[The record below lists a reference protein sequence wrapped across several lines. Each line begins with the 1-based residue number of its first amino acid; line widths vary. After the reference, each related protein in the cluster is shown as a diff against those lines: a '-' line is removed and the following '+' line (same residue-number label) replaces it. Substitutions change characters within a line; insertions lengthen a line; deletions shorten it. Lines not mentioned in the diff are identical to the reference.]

1 MSARSNRQSALP
13 AVDDGDAPGLAAFL
27 NRELRP
33 TPGRLAD
40 SVRIVAAVLIVVGI
54 AETFR
59 LPDIALS
66 AYIVLF
72 LSHREAVST
81 VLSAVISGIAAVAAI
96 VATIAIFMLSLSEP
110 ALRIPLMV
118 IATFAAGFLARTAT
132 LGPVFFTGGF
142 IIVYGLTF
150 GDELL
155 GLALQPATSGN
166 AAQLQA
172 PEIVFVSPEE
182 ALVQTLLWM
191 SVAAATPLAVLI
203 AANLLTG
210 RDPARVLRGALA
222 ERLATAARFCA
233 REAREKGA
241 EQELE
246 AQAFEGT
253 VGLRKLHSLAGF
265 VSRRRR
271 VTVPSVSLIDEI
283 GRLGLLLLA
292 WARLGD
298 DAREA
303 LAPASAFCRSAERTV
318 GTGEALH
325 AEAPAIVAS
334 GAAQPLAEA
343 ISHTLL
349 MIADSLVQP
358 SPAAAPAKARKAAQS
373 PRRLLAA
380 DAFSNPEHVRFA
392 LKLTL
397 AVMTCYFIQSLVDWP
412 SIGTCI
418 PTCFMVALGTVGETL
433 HKATLRI
440 VGALIGAGLGLG
452 AILLLMPLMTSL
464 GDLFLL
470 LAPVTLLA
478 AWVGCGSDRI
488 AYAGVQIGLA
498 FYLIVLHGTGPTV
511 DMYTARD
518 RVIGILLGNI
528 VIFVIFS
535 TIWPVSVANV
545 VRTSV
550 AKALAQ
556 LAALVGLGGGG
567 GEISETARSAANT
580 AFGQAIGQ
588 ARAVLIND
596 PFETGEIR
604 RAAGRRPIDATV
616 VAQIGRLFI
625 PVSMILDLIASP
637 AWRDLPQSKREATSA
652 YFNALAEWFRRAATW
667 VRDGKGA
674 AEVAHGL
681 PEPPPLSGSND
692 GVAALA
698 TWRSVLD
705 QDIRKILN
713 AIGVQPEP
721 ETVSPVGE
729 AFRAAG

>member
-1 MSARSNRQSALP
+1 
-13 AVDDGDAPGLAAFL
+13 VDDGDAPRVAAFL
-27 NRELRP
+27 TRELRP

-40 SVRIVAAVLIVVGI
+40 SVRIVAVVLIVVGI

-66 AYIVLF
+66 AYMALF

-81 VLSAVISGIAAVAAI
+81 VLSAVISGIAAAAAI
-96 VATIAIFMLSLSEP
+96 AATIAVIMLSLSEP
-110 ALRIPLMV
+110 ALRIPLMA
-118 IATFAAGFLARTAT
+118 IATFAAAFLARTAT
-132 LGPVFFTGGF
+132 LGPVFFTMGF
-142 IIVYGLTF
+142 IIAYGLTF

-166 AAQLQA
+166 APQLEL
-172 PEIVFVSPEE
+172 PEIVFASPEE
-182 ALVQTLLWM
+182 ALVQTLLWL
-191 SVAAATPLAVLI
+191 SLAVAMPLAVLI
-203 AANLLTG
+203 AANVLTG
-210 RDPARVLRGALA
+210 RDPARVLQGALV

-233 REAREKGA
+233 REKGA
-241 EQELE
+241 EQKLE

-253 VGLRKLHSLAGF
+253 AGLHKLRNLAGL
-265 VSRRRR
+265 VSRRRI
-271 VTVPSVSLIDEI
+271 TVPSVSLIDEI

-292 WARLGD
+292 WLRLGD

-303 LAPASAFCRSAERTV
+303 LAPAAAFCRSAERAV
-318 GTGEALH
+318 GLGEALR
-325 AEAPAIVAS
+325 AEAPAIAGT

-343 ISHTLL
+343 ISRTLQ
-349 MIADSLVQP
+349 MIAETLGQS
-358 SPAAAPAKARKAAQS
+358 SPAVAPGKAQKVARS

-380 DAFSNPEHVRFA
+380 DAFSNPAHVRFA

-412 SIGTCI
+412 SIGTCV
-418 PTCFMVALGTVGETL
+418 PTCFMVALGSIGETL

-452 AILLLMPLMTSL
+452 AILLLMPLMTNL

-488 AYAGVQIGLA
+488 AYAGMQIGLA
-498 FYLIVLHGTGPTV
+498 FYLVVLHGTGPTV

-535 TIWPVSVANV
+535 TIWSVSVANV
-545 VRTSV
+545 VRTNV
-550 AKALAQ
+550 AKALGQ

-567 GEISETARSAANT
+567 EISETARSTANM

-596 PFETGEIR
+596 PFETSEMR
-604 RAAGRRPIDATV
+604 RAAGRRPIDAAV

-637 AWRDLPQSKREATSA
+637 VWRDLPQSKRDAFSA
-652 YFNALAEWFRRAATW
+652 YFSALAEWFRQAASW
-667 VRDGKGA
+667 VRDGKAA
-674 AEVAHGL
+674 AEVADGL
-681 PEPPPLSGSND
+681 PELPTLSGPND
-692 GVAALA
+692 HITALA
-698 TWRSVLD
+698 AWRSVLD

-713 AIGVQPEP
+713 EIGVQREP
-721 ETVSPVGE
+721 AVIPLVRD
-729 AFRAAG
+729 ALRAAG